1 MIISKHIVEDNKELI
16 GEIFP
21 SLKNFQE
28 TFYDELIKGIPW
40 GDSYPYFKLISLFDI
55 NTIYYLA
62 FGEPKNGFHPL
73 QCLDCAAEHVAKA
86 MVNLDEALKGYDGK
100 IFKEQP
106 DHVPMLIG
114 NIAEAEA
121 QTVRIYSDIARKAR
135 ALKLKI
141 RSLDSGELRNAKSE
155 LNTLFW
161 TIIARKRGAETVK
174 TIQES
179 ISVKKPCGCGG
190 KGK

>member
-1 MIISKHIVEDNKELI
+1 MVISKHIVEDNKKLI
-16 GEIFP
+16 GEVFP
-21 SLKNFQE
+21 LLKNFQE
-28 TFYDELIKGIPW
+28 TFYDEFIKGIPW
-40 GDSYPYFKLISLFDI
+40 GEDFPYFKLLGLFEI

-73 QCLDCAAEHVAKA
+73 QCLDCAAEHIAKA
-86 MVNLDEALKGYDGK
+86 MVNLDEVLKGYDGK

-121 QTVRIYSDIARKAR
+121 QTVRIHSDIAQKAR
-135 ALKLKI
+135 AVKLKV

-161 TIIARKRGAETVK
+161 TIIARIRGAESVK
-174 TIQES
+174 TIQ
-179 ISVKKPCGCGG
+179 ISAPVENNCGCGG